1 MIKTSRQLKD
11 KIKNLTHGDSLKS
24 QTLLRTYMMERFL
37 ERLAVSQYNS
47 HFVLKGGM
55 LVSSMVGIHQR
66 ATMDIDATVVA
77 LPLTLEDATRTI
89 QEIVN
94 IDLQDGVVFSITNA
108 ESIMEEHDYPGL
120 RFTLIGTLD
129 GLRQKVKIDI
139 STGDAITPRAIEYRY
154 PLMFEDRSL
163 QIMSYNLETLLAEKL
178 ETIMY
183 RGTSNTRMR
192 DFYDIYMLTGKPG
205 IAINDATLYR
215 AFLATS
221 NTRRTT
227 GFIPQFAAI
236 LESVESNGEIQ
247 KIWNKF
253 CKDNDYVLEHDWH
266 KIMASVKIMENRLEQ
281 QRERA
286 KRSHTGTLTAPIFTC
301 QLRKIYP
308 QKAPGRLKN
317 SAVRAQS
324 FFRFGV
330 ILGSKLP
337 ACYHFCHNVEKSSL
351 KLVVSTSFC
360 WLRGQDLNLR
370 PPGYEKSKNRAL

>member
-11 KIKNLTHGDSLKS
+11 KIKNLAHGDSLKS

-37 ERLAVSQYNS
+37 ERLSVSQYNS

-55 LVSSMVGIHQR
+55 LVSSMIGIHQR
-66 ATMDIDATVVA
+66 ATMDIDATVVT

-89 QEIVN
+89 QEIIN
-94 IDLQDGVVFSITNA
+94 IDLPDGVAFNITGA

-183 RGTSNTRMR
+183 RGTGNTRMR
-192 DFYDIYMLTGKPG
+192 DFYDIYMLTGTPG
-205 IAINDATLYR
+205 IAINDTILYR

-227 GFIPQFAAI
+227 EFIPQFAAI

-253 CKDNDYVLEHDWH
+253 CNDNDYVLEHDWH
-266 KIMASVKIMENRLEQ
+266 KIMASVKVMEKRLEQ
-281 QRERA
+281 QRARTRRSYELER
-286 KRSHTGTLTAPIFTC
+286 
-301 QLRKIYP
+301 
-308 QKAPGRLKN
+308 
-317 SAVRAQS
+317 
-324 FFRFGV
+324 
-330 ILGSKLP
+330 
-337 ACYHFCHNVEKSSL
+337 
-351 KLVVSTSFC
+351 
-360 WLRGQDLNLR
+360 
-370 PPGYEKSKNRAL
+370 